1 MKGGFL
7 MNVSVTI
14 LVENTTPIPG
24 FRGEYGFAALI
35 TVDDKK
41 IMFDT
46 GSEDA
51 LIKNAAAGGIDLG
64 QINDLIISHG
74 HFDHTGAVIPF
85 LKSAPGKKVY
95 AHAGIFIPR
104 YTVWGDFRKAIG
116 VPFDSEEI
124 GRNGAQFIIT
134 NDFTEVHPGVFV
146 TGEIPRKTSYEDVGG
161 SFYVEVGDRLV
172 EDLIYDDMSV
182 VINHPEGLII
192 VSGCAHAGII
202 NTIEYAMQQTGQN
215 KVRAFIGGTHLAGAS
230 EERMNKTI
238 EALKNYDIEQIIACH
253 CTGFEATMK
262 LRNALGDRVMKGET
276 AMNFQY

>member
-1 MKGGFL
+1 

-35 TVDDKK
+35 TVDDKQ

-51 LIKNAAAGGIDLG
+51 LIKNAAAGGIDLA
-64 QINDLIISHG
+64 QINDLVISHG
-74 HFDHTGAVIPF
+74 HFDHTGAVLAF
-85 LKSAPGKKVY
+85 LDTGGDKQVF
-95 AHAGIFIPR
+95 AHAGIFVPR
-104 YTVWGDFRKAIG
+104 YAVWGDFRKAIG
-116 VPFDSEEI
+116 VPFAPADLD
-124 GRNGAQFIIT
+124 RKGAKFIIT
-134 NDFTEVHPGVFV
+134 NDFTEIYPGVFV
-146 TGEIPRKTSYEDVGG
+146 TGQIPRKTAYEDVGG

-172 EDLIYDDMSV
+172 EDLLYDDMSM

-192 VSGCAHAGII
+192 ISGCAHAGII
-202 NTIEYAMQQTGQN
+202 NTIEHARQQTGQK

-230 EERMNKTI
+230 EERMNETI
-238 EALKNYDIEQIIACH
+238 KALKEYDIEQIIPCH

-262 LRNALGDRVMKGET
+262 LRNALGERVIKGET
-276 AMNFQY
+276 AMRFTYE

>member
-1 MKGGFL
+1 

-35 TVDDKK
+35 TVDDKSFL
-41 IMFDT
+41 FDT

-51 LIKNAAAGGIDLG
+51 LLKNAAAGNVDLA
-64 QINDLIISHG
+64 QINDLVISHG

-85 LKSAPGKKVY
+85 LQTAPGKKVY

-104 YTVWGDFRKAIG
+104 YTVWGDFRRAIG
-116 VPFDSEEI
+116 VPFDFSEIE
-124 GRNGAQFIIT
+124 RNRAQFIIT
-134 NDFTEVHPGVFV
+134 NDFKEIFPNVYV
-146 TGEIPRKTSYEDVGG
+146 TGEIPRLTAYEDVGG
-161 SFYVEVGDRLV
+161 SFYVEVGERLV

-202 NTIEYAMQQTGQN
+202 NTIDYACRQTGQN

-230 EERMNKTI
+230 EERMQETI
-238 EALKNYDIEQIIACH
+238 KALRDYDVGELIVCH
-253 CTGFEATMK
+253 CTGFEATVK
-262 LRNALGDRVMKGET
+262 LRNALGNKVIKGET
-276 AMNFQY
+276 AMRFQY